1 MFKDYCDMKKNYN
14 CPETE
19 VIAVNATYSIC
30 AESTPFN
37 YGGASIENAD
47 PV

>member
-1 MFKDYCDMKKNYN
+1 MFKDYCNMKKNYN
-14 CPETE
+14 CPDVE

-30 AESTPFN
+30 AESTPFE
-37 YGGASIENAD
+37 YGGSSPIDEE

>member
-1 MFKDYCDMKKNYN
+1 MKKIYN

-19 VIAVNATYSIC
+19 VITVNATYSIC
-30 AESTPFN
+30 AESTPFE
-37 YGGASIENAD
+37 YGGGSPEGIDGD

>member
-1 MFKDYCDMKKNYN
+1 MKKTYN

-19 VIAVNATYSIC
+19 VMTVNATYSIC
-30 AESTPFN
+30 SESNPFQ
-37 YGGASIENAD
+37 YGGGSTMDAD